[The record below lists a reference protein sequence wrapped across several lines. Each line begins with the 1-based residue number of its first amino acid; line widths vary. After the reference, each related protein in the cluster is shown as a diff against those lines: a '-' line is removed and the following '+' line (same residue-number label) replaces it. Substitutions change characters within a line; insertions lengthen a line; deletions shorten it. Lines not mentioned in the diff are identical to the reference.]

1 MEGLI
6 IVKSDLLLD
15 RKTYYKIVFDRCLKD
30 KVMNSLNLMISEKSE
45 TGLVLSMGSPEIEYS
60 FSRKLYLDFEYKF
73 KKLNIYDED
82 SQGLLLLKIV
92 QSIDKSLIK
101 YSN

>member
-45 TGLVLSMGSPEIEYS
+45 TGLVLSMGSP
-60 FSRKLYLDFEYKF
+60 
-73 KKLNIYDED
+73 
-82 SQGLLLLKIV
+82 
-92 QSIDKSLIK
+92 
-101 YSN
+101 